1 MSVNSKMAALADE
14 IRELSGT
21 TAKIGLDDMTTHV
34 ANANTEIDDQA
45 TLLEQAI
52 AALEGKAAGSGG
64 AVETC
69 TFSATYSYLYTLYYV
84 NESGECIEASF
95 EGGSG
100 NLTVRKNSIVMFVN
114 NYGVSGHSV
123 TGGVT
128 IFHGESWSPEGIVG
142 LYISGDGT
150 FKTYM
155 D

>member
-1 MSVNSKMAALADE
+1 MTALADE

-34 ANANTEIDDQA
+34 ANANTEIDGQA
-45 TLLEQAI
+45 VLLEQAI
-52 AALEGKAAGSGG
+52 AALEGKAAGGSGG

-69 TFSATYSYLYTLYYV
+69 TFSVTYSDLYTLYYV

-95 EGGSG
+95 EGNSG

-114 NYGVSGHSV
+114 SNGVSGHSV
-123 TGGVT
+123 TGNVT